1 MFGKKK
7 PTETKTSKK
16 KTSHKAGE
24 KSPSLQTP
32 RPSSRSAVSSASP
45 IPRGTAPKTPTAID
59 EFLYI
64 SNEAHYDQVIER
76 IKTVKKTLWIGTAD
90 IKDLYVKDGRGT
102 KPLLEVLSDLAKR
115 GVEIRLIHAKEP
127 GPAFRQDFDKYPAS
141 STSEFIYIS
150 NEAHYDQVIE
160 RIKTVKKTLWI
171 GTADIKDLYVKDGRG
186 TKPLLEVL
194 SDLAKRGVEIRLI
207 HAKEPGPA
215 FRQDFDKYPALI
227 EGMERVLCPRVHF
240 KIIVFDLK
248 AAYVGSANLTGAG
261 LGMKGENTRNFEAG
275 ILSTNRDFVKNAASQ
290 LDSVWMG
297 AHRKGCKRKEICGDP
312 IGWN

>member
-7 PTETKTSKK
+7 PTEKN
-16 KTSHKAGE
+16 
-24 KSPSLQTP
+24 
-32 RPSSRSAVSSASP
+32 ASENNAAKQP
-45 IPRGTAPKTPTAID
+45 AAIP

-64 SNEAHYDQVIER
+64 SNENNYEKVIER
-76 IKTVKKTLWIGTAD
+76 IK
-90 IKDLYVKDGRGT
+90 
-102 KPLLEVLSDLAKR
+102 
-115 GVEIRLIHAKEP
+115 
-127 GPAFRQDFDKYPAS
+127 
-141 STSEFIYIS
+141 
-150 NEAHYDQVIE
+150 N
-160 RIKTVKKTLWI
+160 VKKTLWI

-227 EGMERVLCPRVHF
+227 DGMERVLCPRVHF

-248 AAYVGSANLTGAG
+248 TAYVGSANLTGAG

-275 ILSTNRDFVKNAASQ
+275 ILSTNRDFVKNATEQ
-290 LDSVWMG
+290 FDSVWIRLR
-297 AHRKGCKRKEICGDP
+297 ASANVNNFLSCKRA
-312 IGWN
+312 